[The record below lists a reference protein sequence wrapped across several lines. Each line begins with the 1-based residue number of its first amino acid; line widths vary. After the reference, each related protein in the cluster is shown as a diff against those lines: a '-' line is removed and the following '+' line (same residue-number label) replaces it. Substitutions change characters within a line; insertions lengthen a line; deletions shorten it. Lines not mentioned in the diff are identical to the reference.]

1 MVGGPAIALIGVLIA
16 FYFLNRIPPVPLSMK
31 LGGMYREVQKQDD
44 RFALSFDREW
54 YQVWKRSQNPFP
66 VDEPI
71 YCFTAVFAP
80 VALSTTVYHRWYF
93 RTNSD

>member
-1 MVGGPAIALIGVLIA
+1 
-16 FYFLNRIPPVPLSMK
+16 MK
-31 LGGMYREVQKQDD
+31 LGGMYREVQKPDD

-66 VDEPI
+66 DDEPI
-71 YCFTAVFAP
+71 YFFTAVFAP
-80 VALSTTVYHRWYF
+80 VALITTVYHHWYF